1 MSAGSIAPL
10 NARPTGTGM
19 RLAEFVLNN
28 REPILA
34 EWEAFALTCVPSSGT
49 MDIAALRDHANAMLT
64 AIAADLQTTQ
74 GPRAQAAKSLG
85 QSPSHPVAASAGTAH
100 GAGRAQSGFS
110 MEQVLAEY
118 RALRASVIRMWRS
131 QSGEVTSTDVEDL
144 TRFNEAIDESL
155 AISVNQFAQDVQNA
169 KETFLAILGHDL
181 RTPLGAIQTSATFML
196 DTNELEE
203 PHRTLTMRIAASAKR
218 ATTMVGELLDFT
230 RSRLGGGIL
239 VVRTEMSLGRVVHDV
254 VDEVA
259 AGTRRCPIRVDT
271 RGDQR
276 GCWDA
281 GRLSQALSNVIGNA
295 VQHGMSG
302 TAVTVQV
309 TGDEEWVA
317 VAVHNRGPVIE
328 PDQLDGI
335 FNPMKLARPDAARGP
350 VAGLGLGLYI
360 AERIVSAHDGR
371 IDVESSE
378 AAGTTFTLHLPRQA
392 IAPAAA

>member
-1 MSAGSIAPL
+1 MSHAIEAPP
-10 NARPTGTGM
+10 NGRPPGARM
-19 RLAEFVLNN
+19 RLADFVLHN

-49 MDIAALRDHANAMLT
+49 MNIAALRDHANAMLT
-64 AIAADLQTTQ
+64 AIVADLDTTQ
-74 GPRAQAAKSLG
+74 GPRAQAAKSKG
-85 QSPSHPVAASAGTAH
+85 QSPAPPVAARAGTAH

-118 RALRASVIRMWRS
+118 RALRASVIRMWTA
-131 QSGEVTSTDVEDL
+131 QSGEVSSTDVEDL

-155 AISVNQFAQDVQNA
+155 AISVNQFAEDVHDA

-181 RTPLGAIQTSATFML
+181 RTPLGAIQSSATFML
-196 DTNELEE
+196 DTGELEE
-203 PHRTLTMRIAASAKR
+203 PHRTLATRIAASAKR

-230 RSRLGGGIL
+230 RSRLGGGIPL
-239 VVRTEMSLGRVVHDV
+239 VRAEMSLGRVVRDV

-259 AGTRRCPIRVDT
+259 AGDRRCQIRVDT

-276 GCWDA
+276 GHWDA

-309 TGDEEWVA
+309 TGEAEWVA
-317 VAVHNRGPVIE
+317 VAVHNRGAVIT

-335 FNPMKLARPDAARGP
+335 FNPMKVARPDAKRGP

-371 IDVESSE
+371 IDVASSE
-378 AAGTTFTLHLPRQA
+378 MEGTTFTVHLPRKA
-392 IAPAAA
+392 VASAE